1 MLFEQQTSR
10 LASLVQT
17 SISVRMCTTM
27 ISDISGMC
35 GTIEL
40 SEIRRFIRPLEQGS
54 ERKTVRDYV
63 NCLKAE
69 SYYCERVLKKAMHK
83 NCRPSKWSTTIWR
96 MKTWG
101 GVDRE
106 RKNSIQLG
114 ELQNV
119 LKRAQTMGMFGPR
132 IHFKN
137 HQCGEELSRQI
148 LEHHWSCTAVLHRS
162 RHHQAA
168 MQTTRVERMDYHLH
182 NGAKLPNL
190 FTTYI
195 PNNYLNGSLNN

>member
-69 SYYCERVLKKAMHK
+69 SYYCERVLKKQCTKIADRQSGPRRSEEWKHEEVWTENERIPYNLVNFRMSLKEHK
-83 NCRPSKWSTTIWR
+83 LWECLDHEFILRTIN
-96 MKTWG
+96 
-101 GVDRE
+101 VE
-106 RKNSIQLG
+106 KNSPD
-114 ELQNV
+114 
-119 LKRAQTMGMFGPR
+119 K
-132 IHFKN
+132 
-137 HQCGEELSRQI
+137 S
-148 LEHHWSCTAVLHRS
+148 
-162 RHHQAA
+162 
-168 MQTTRVERMDYHLH
+168 
-182 NGAKLPNL
+182 
-190 FTTYI
+190 
-195 PNNYLNGSLNN
+195 